1 MMERGIRESS
11 FNFSY
16 PFIGKDFAAGG
27 AETTFAGMRDNNIL
41 IRMIRADKFMVTGF
55 VGVST
60 GKHFFYNSR
69 DIVRDRVF
77 MLIKIIRPVFLKD
90 LFYGVSF

>member
-1 MMERGIRESS
+1 MMERGIGESS

-16 PFIGKDFAAGG
+16 PFIGKNFPAGS
-27 AETTFAGMRDNNIL
+27 AEATFAGMRDNDIL
-41 IRMIRADKFMVTGF
+41 ARMVRAGKFMVAKF
-55 VGVST
+55 LRVST

-77 MLIKIIRPVFLKD
+77 MLGKIIRPVILED
-90 LFYGVSF
+90 

>member
-11 FNFSY
+11 FNLSY

-27 AETTFAGMRDNNIL
+27 AETTFAGMRNNNIL
-41 IRMIRADKFMVTGF
+41 IRMIRAGKFMVTGF
-55 VGVST
+55 LRVST
-60 GKHFFYNSR
+60 GKHFFYNGR

-90 LFYGVSF
+90 LFYGVSS

>member
-1 MMERGIRESS
+1 MMERGIGESS

-27 AETTFAGMRDNNIL
+27 AETTFAGMRDNDIL
-41 IRMIRADKFMVTGF
+41 VGMIRAGKFMVARF

-69 DIVRDRVF
+69 DIVKDRVCVF
-77 MLIKIIRPVFLKD
+77 SEIGFPVFLKD
-90 LFYGVSF
+90 LLYRIVL